1 MIFSLLTAL
10 ALNANT
16 LTATPAARTAV
27 TTAASS
33 AAGLREKAAAALKLP
48 AVAKLNGT
56 VSEISGSILTVN
68 GLKVNIVTNTVLLRK
83 FGGKS
88 ALTELSVG
96 DEVQVLGKWTDST
109 NTAVNARVIRDLS
122 VQKRRGTFVGTVV
135 SVTSTGFTFQP
146 LSRPPQAV
154 TVGPATKFVDR
165 KMKTLA
171 FSSIT
176 AGHKVMVRGL
186 WDSKL
191 NTITEVVLVKDFTLP
206 VIVTPATPSAAI
218 RN

>member
-16 LTATPAARTAV
+16 LTATPTARTAV

-33 AAGLREKAAAALKLP
+33 AAGLREKAETALKLP
-48 AVAKLNGT
+48 TVAKLNGT
-56 VSEISGSILTVN
+56 ISSVSSKNIVVNGTTVN
-68 GLKVNIVTNTVLLRK
+68 LLSNTVLLRK

-88 ALTELSVG
+88 TLTELSVG

-122 VQKRRGTFVGTVV
+122 IQKRRGTFVGTAV
-135 SVTSTGFTFQP
+135 SVTPAGFSFQP
-146 LSRPPQAV
+146 LSRPPQTV
-154 TVGPATKFVDR
+154 TISPNTKFVDR
-165 KMKTLA
+165 KMKALT

-176 AGHKVMVRGL
+176 AGHKIMVRGL

-191 NTITEVVLVKDFTLP
+191 NTITEVVLVKDFSLP

>member
-27 TTAASS
+27 STAASY
-33 AAGLREKAAAALKLP
+33 AACLREKAETARKLP
-48 AVAKLNGT
+48 TVAKLNGT
-56 VSEISGSILTVN
+56 ISSVSSKNIVVNGTTVN
-68 GLKVNIVTNTVLLRK
+68 LLSNTVLLRK

-88 ALTELSVG
+88 TLTELSVG

-122 VQKRRGTFVGTVV
+122 VQKRRGTFVGTAV
-135 SVTSTGFTFQP
+135 SVTPAGFSFQP
-146 LSRPPQAV
+146 LSRPPQTV
-154 TVGPATKFVDR
+154 TISPNTKFVDR
-165 KMKTLA
+165 KMKALT

-176 AGHKVMVRGL
+176 AGHKIMVRGL

-191 NTITEVVLVKDFTLP
+191 NTITEVVLVKDFSLP

>member
-33 AAGLREKAAAALKLP
+33 AAGLREKAETALKLP
-48 AVAKLNGT
+48 TVAKLNGT
-56 VSEISGSILTVN
+56 ISSVSSKNIVVNGTTVN
-68 GLKVNIVTNTVLLRK
+68 LLSNTVLLRK

-88 ALTELSVG
+88 TLTELSVG

-122 VQKRRGTFVGTVV
+122 VQKRRGTFVGTAV
-135 SVTSTGFTFQP
+135 SVTPAGFSFQP
-146 LSRPPQAV
+146 LSRPPQTV
-154 TVGPATKFVDR
+154 TISPNTKFVDR
-165 KMKTLA
+165 KMKALT

-176 AGHKVMVRGL
+176 AWHIIMVRRL

-191 NTITEVVLVKDFTLP
+191 NTITEVVLVKDFSLP

>member
-33 AAGLREKAAAALKLP
+33 AAGLREKAETALKLP
-48 AVAKLNGT
+48 TVAKLNGT
-56 VSEISGSILTVN
+56 ISSVSSKNIVVNGTTVN
-68 GLKVNIVTNTVLLRK
+68 LLSNTVLLRK

-88 ALTELSVG
+88 TLTELSVG

-122 VQKRRGTFVGTVV
+122 VQKRRGTFVGTAV
-135 SVTSTGFTFQP
+135 SVTPAGFSFQP
-146 LSRPPQAV
+146 LSRPPQTV
-154 TVGPATKFVDR
+154 TISPNTKFVDR
-165 KMKTLA
+165 KMKALT

-176 AGHKVMVRGL
+176 AGHKIMVRGL

-191 NTITEVVLVKDFTLP
+191 NTITEVVLVKDFSLP